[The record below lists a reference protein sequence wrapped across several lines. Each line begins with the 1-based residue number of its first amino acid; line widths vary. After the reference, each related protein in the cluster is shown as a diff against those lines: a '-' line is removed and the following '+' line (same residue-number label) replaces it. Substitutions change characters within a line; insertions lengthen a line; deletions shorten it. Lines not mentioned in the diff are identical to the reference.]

1 MAVVRD
7 EREVKPYEPNP
18 LGRIWMRR
26 LDPPVRKVA
35 EAAYNAIKH
44 VGADSVKRQLKEAL
58 KGLEYN
64 GSLGDWGTD
73 AVRRGRAGEALSAAD
88 FSMVCAAGK
97 SLARADPACIALL
110 TSATNVW

>member
-88 FSMVCAAGK
+88 WNVLAECAKAM
-97 SLARADPACIALL
+97 SEAEARQKDAR
-110 TSATNVW
+110 